1 MSAPAVEQAQVALAK
16 FRRAPVGFAT
26 EVLGVTPR
34 LHQARI
40 LNSIRDRRRTLVLSC
55 NSLGKDFIAA
65 VATHWW
71 LQVWEEA
78 LVVTTAPTGEQVK
91 NIQWKEIRH
100 LHQRARFPLGGT
112 MPEVE
117 PVYRI
122 SVKRH
127 AFGLATRDEAERM
140 SGHHEAH
147 ILIIVTE
154 GSAVSD
160 ETFDGIFSMMAS
172 GDVRLLVLSNPTRNE
187 GEVYE
192 IAQGNRS
199 NWYVLQ
205 VSGWDL
211 PNLLACTKLGEEHLA
226 KSAEQLERDGDCPN
240 PTPYLLTHL
249 FERETAENFGED
261 SDYYAIHVLGKHGR
275 SGKDQ
280 LIPREW
286 IDLAF
291 EREPLPGKAAGG
303 LDIARGGRD
312 HSAYAE
318 VNGNAIVRLEEWSK
332 LEPNQTVGRML
343 GILEDRDFPV
353 AVDDTGLGGGVAP
366 LLKETYRKV
375 FGIDFSERAEDETRF
390 ANKPAEM
397 YWYLRKRL
405 DPDGPD
411 PLSFKLV
418 PAPAR
423 KRMTLQMLK
432 PTFATKDSKGRLS
445 VDKKGGGSESPDTTD
460 AIILALE
467 AQGRAGYSGIRLNRE
482 YDRTDPDLRRSEFA
496 GVGEKRF

>member
-1 MSAPAVEQAQVALAK
+1 MKDQDVQELRAK
-16 FRRAPVGFAT
+16 FRGELITPGDAAYDGARKVYNGMIDKRPALIASCADVADVVAAVNLAREKKLLLAVRGGGHNGPG
-26 EVLGVTPR
+26 LGVCDGGLVIDLSR
-34 LHQARI
+34 LKGIRVDPAR
-40 LNSIRDRRRTLVLSC
+40 RVVRAEGGCTWGDV
-55 NSLGKDFIAA
+55 DH
-65 VATHWW
+65 AT
-71 LQVWEEA
+71 
-78 LVVTTAPTGEQVK
+78 
-91 NIQWKEIRH
+91 
-100 LHQRARFPLGGT
+100 
-112 MPEVE
+112 
-117 PVYRI
+117 
-122 SVKRH
+122 H